1 MRLGPDGTAA
11 QTLIAA
17 APTGAVAKVLAA
29 RALHSDW
36 IGKMAALSSLGVTPM
51 GRSSRVLAIL
61 DCHPKTVTRSP
72 QIPRGGRNGLFGRD
86 RTRVQQM
93 GLE

>member
-1 MRLGPDGTAA
+1 M
-11 QTLIAA
+11 
-17 APTGAVAKVLAA
+17 LAA

-61 DCHPKTVTRSP
+61 DCHPKNGNEEP
-72 QIPRGGRNGLFGRD
+72 QIPRGGRNGLLAVTEQGCSRW
-86 RTRVQQM
+86 
-93 GLE
+93 GSE